1 MKKIIFSALFVM
13 QIVFAFGQT
22 GTGVTGK
29 VIDFKTQKPL
39 QSVIVSIQNTNLT
52 QLTDSNGKFTFDK
65 VEVGN
70 QLLRIR
76 TNGYKEQLL
85 QIEITEGKLLDL

>member
-13 QIVFAFGQT
+13 QIVFAFGQS

-39 QSVIVSIQNTNLT
+39 FFN
-52 QLTDSNGKFTFDK
+52 
-65 VEVGN
+65 
-70 QLLRIR
+70 
-76 TNGYKEQLL
+76 
-85 QIEITEGKLLDL
+85 